1 MTLSS
6 GQESQHR
13 SSTGSHFRSNADWV
27 LMLGLLYRREARGPE
42 EVGREPSVS
51 TPAHY
56 LEYEESNAPCPW
68 GRVSLLSAGLWGLVS
83 V

>member
-1 MTLSS
+1 
-6 GQESQHR
+6 
-13 SSTGSHFRSNADWV
+13 
-27 LMLGLLYRREARGPE
+27 MLGLLYRREAWGPE

-68 GRVSLLSAGLWGLVS
+68 GRVRHVAGGCPIGQTALDTPTVADPC
-83 V
+83 

>member
-1 MTLSS
+1 
-6 GQESQHR
+6 
-13 SSTGSHFRSNADWV
+13 
-27 LMLGLLYRREARGPE
+27 MLGLLYRREAWGPE

-68 GRVSLLSAGLWGLVS
+68 GRVRLLSAGLRGLVS

>member
-1 MTLSS
+1 MFT
-6 GQESQHR
+6 
-13 SSTGSHFRSNADWV
+13 SSTSLGSHSHQFADH
-27 LMLGLLYRREARGPE
+27 LLLFIILKIEAWGPE

-68 GRVSLLSAGLWGLVS
+68 GRVRLLSVGLWGLVS